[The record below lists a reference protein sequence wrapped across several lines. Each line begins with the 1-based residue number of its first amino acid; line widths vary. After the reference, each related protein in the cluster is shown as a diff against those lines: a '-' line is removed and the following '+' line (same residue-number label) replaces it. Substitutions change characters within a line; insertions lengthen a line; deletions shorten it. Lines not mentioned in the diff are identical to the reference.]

1 MQNNNLEDLV
11 KYLNP
16 LLAKLS
22 SSEMSKLN
30 KKVGAD
36 LRRSQ
41 QQRISAQLN
50 PDGSNYVPRRLRQG
64 NRIRNKMF
72 SKLRTFRYLRN
83 FSNADKV
90 SVGFLNNV
98 VFVARIHQEGLSGRV
113 DKNGPVINY
122 PKRELLG
129 FTDSDIKMIEN
140 SVLKHLGQ

>member
-98 VFVARIHQEGLSGRV
+98 VFVARIHQEGLPGRV

-129 FTDSDIKMIEN
+129 FTDSDLKMIEN

>member
-98 VFVARIHQEGLSGRV
+98 VFVARIHQEGLSERV
-113 DKNGPVINY
+113 DKSGPVINY

-129 FTDSDIKMIEN
+129 FTDSDLKMIEN